1 MKDMPT
7 KERILY
13 SALELISE
21 KGYDGVGVDLIA
33 ENAGIK
39 GPSLYRHYK
48 GKEDIFNSMIDMVA
62 AHYEEGFA
70 FDEELV
76 EIPQNM
82 DELIENAMERI
93 LFTIHDDILCKIR
106 RILAKEQFRNDR
118 VAEMTTRYHLEN
130 LQNFYSL
137 VFEKMIEK
145 GILKQ
150 YDPECLA
157 LEFVAPVSMLIHI
170 YDRQSERK
178 DEVLEKINRHFEHFV
193 KVYGAILR

>member
-7 KERILY
+7 KERIIY
-13 SALELISE
+13 SALELFSE

-48 GKEDIFNSMIDMVA
+48 GKEDIFNSLIDLVA
-62 AHYEEGFA
+62 SHYEEGFA
-70 FDEELV
+70 FNEELV
-76 EIPQNM
+76 KLPQNM
-82 DELIENAMERI
+82 DELIDNAMERI
-93 LFTIHDDILCKIR
+93 QFTMHDDIICKIR
-106 RILAKEQFRNDR
+106 RILAKEQFRNER

-130 LQNFYSL
+130 LKKFYSI
-137 VFEKMIEK
+137 VFEKMMKK
-145 GILKQ
+145 GVLKQ

-170 YDRQSERK
+170 YDRQPEREK
-178 DEVLEKINRHFEHFV
+178 EVLTKINNHFEHFLR
-193 KVYGAILR
+193 VYGAV